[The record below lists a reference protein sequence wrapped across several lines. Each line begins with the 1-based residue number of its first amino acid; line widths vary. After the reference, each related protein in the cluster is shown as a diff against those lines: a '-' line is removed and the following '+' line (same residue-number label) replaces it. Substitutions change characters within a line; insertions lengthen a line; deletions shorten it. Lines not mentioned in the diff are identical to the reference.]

1 MKKATF
7 KIRRKIMLAF
17 LFSLLSVL
25 IFSVFSLQVHRE
37 IGHRLR
43 LLELTDDLFQT
54 ILELRRVEKNFFL
67 YRQVASLNEAETY
80 LSHARDIYHS
90 HESEVLGWKTPPQ
103 QKEFSRC
110 LASYREILAR
120 IKAKAPQIGTALEN
134 QTFTPLEESLRRQG
148 QELLNIT
155 ETWEKEERRQID
167 RLFQRA
173 LILFIISVVVF
184 LALGIVVTFYL
195 SRMLVQPLFQMQ
207 QAMDKIAHGDFTP
220 LPEPQSSSEEFF
232 ALFRAFNRM
241 IHELE
246 EHQEQLVQSRKIAA
260 VGTLTSGIAHELNN
274 PINNIV
280 LTAESLKE
288 DFRDLSQEET
298 MGLIQ
303 DILIQSERASE
314 IVKGLLD
321 FSRAEHPEFEPL
333 SIGAVIQDTLKLVRN
348 QLTLSGINVE
358 EDIPADLPPIRGEK
372 KSLQQVFLNLF
383 INAIQAMLD
392 GGTLEIKAHPSPDG
406 QWMVIDVKDTGVGID
421 SEHLSQIFDPFYTTK
436 QVGRGTGL
444 GLSVTYG
451 IVEKHGGHIEV
462 KSSKGAGATFTVTLP
477 LHNEAASAPDRH
489 REYHEH
495 RRSG

>member
-1 MKKATF
+1 MKRATF
-7 KIRRKIMLAF
+7 KIRRKIILAF

-25 IFSVFSLQVHRE
+25 IFSVFSFQVHRE

-54 ILELRRVEKNFFL
+54 VLELRRVEKNFFL
-67 YRQVASLNEAETY
+67 YRQVASLSEAETY
-80 LSHARDIYHS
+80 LAHARNIYQS
-90 HESEVLGWKTPPQ
+90 HESEILRLKKPARQPQ
-103 QKEFSRC
+103 FIHSLDRYQ
-110 LASYREILAR
+110 EILAEIR
-120 IKAKAPQIGTALEN
+120 VKAPTAGAALES
-134 QTFTPLEESLRRQG
+134 QKFVSLEDALRRQG

-155 ETWEKEERRQID
+155 EKWEKEERLQID

-173 LILFIISVVVF
+173 MILFIISVVVF
-184 LALGIVVTFYL
+184 LALGIVVAFYL
-195 SRMLVQPLFQMQ
+195 SRMLVQPLIQMQ

-220 LPEPQSSSEEFF
+220 IPERATASEEFF

-246 EHQEQLVQSRKIAA
+246 VHQEELVQSRKIAA

-288 DFRDLSQEET
+288 DFKGLSEEEA

-303 DILIQSERASE
+303 DILTQSERASE

-321 FSRAEHPEFEPL
+321 FSRAEHPEFDALPV
-333 SIGAVIQDTLKLVRN
+333 GAVVQDTLKLVRN
-348 QLTLSGINVE
+348 QLSLSGIHVE
-358 EDIPADLPPIRGEK
+358 QDIPPDLPPIYGDR

-392 GGTLEIKAHPSPDG
+392 GGTLQIRARTADG
-406 QWMVIDVKDTGVGID
+406 QSMVIDVSDTGVGID
-421 SEHLSQIFDPFYTTK
+421 PEHLPLIFDPFYTTK

-451 IVEKHGGHIEV
+451 IVEKHGGHIDV
-462 KSSKGAGATFTVTLP
+462 KSRKGEGTTFTVTLP
-477 LHNEAASAPDRH
+477 LHH
-489 REYHEH
+489 
-495 RRSG
+495 

>member
-1 MKKATF
+1 MEKATF
-7 KIRRKIMLAF
+7 KIRRKIILAF

-25 IFSVFSLQVHRE
+25 VFSVFSFQVHRE

-67 YRQVASLNEAETY
+67 YHQAASLDEAETY
-80 LSHARDIYHS
+80 LAHAKNIYQS
-90 HESEVLGWKTPPQ
+90 HESEILRLKAHLQQPDFLGSLVGY
-103 QKEFSRC
+103 QK
-110 LASYREILAR
+110 ILAQ
-120 IKAKAPQIGTALEN
+120 IKAKVPPSGAAVANQIFA
-134 QTFTPLEESLRRQG
+134 PLEDSLRHQG

-155 ETWEKEERRQID
+155 ERWEKDERLQID

-173 LILFIISVVVF
+173 MMLFIISVLVF
-184 LALGIVVTFYL
+184 LALGIVVAFYL
-195 SRMLVQPLFQMQ
+195 ARLLVQPLVQMQ

-220 LPEPQSSSEEFF
+220 LPESATSSEEFF

-246 EHQEQLVQSRKIAA
+246 VHQEQLVHSRKIAA

-280 LTAESLKE
+280 LTAEALKE
-288 DFRDLSQEET
+288 DFRSMSPEES

-303 DILIQSERASE
+303 DILSQSERASE

-321 FSRAEHPEFEPL
+321 FSRAERPDFEAL
-333 SIGAVIQDTLKLVRN
+333 STRSLILDTLKLVRN
-348 QLTLSGINVE
+348 QLTLSGIHVE
-358 EDIPADLPPIRGEK
+358 EEVPAALPPIHGEK

-392 GGTLEIKAHPSPDG
+392 GGTLQIKAHPSDG
-406 QWMVIDVKDTGVGID
+406 QWMIIDISDTGVGID
-421 SEHLSQIFDPFYTTK
+421 PEHLSQIFDPFYTTK
-436 QVGRGTGL
+436 QVGKGTGL

-462 KSSKGAGATFTVTLP
+462 KSRKGQGSTFTVTLP
-477 LHNEAASAPDRH
+477 LHKEA
-489 REYHEH
+489 
-495 RRSG
+495 

>member
-1 MKKATF
+1 MQKATF
-7 KIRRKIMLAF
+7 KIRRKIILAF

-25 IFSVFSLQVHRE
+25 IFSVFSFQVHRE

-80 LSHARDIYHS
+80 LTHAQDIYHS
-90 HESEVLGWKTPPQ
+90 HESEVLRWKTHPEQ
-103 QKEFSRC
+103 NEFSHS
-110 LASYREILAR
+110 LANYKEILVQ
-120 IKAKAPQIGTALEN
+120 IKAKAPREGVALEN

-155 ETWEKEERRQID
+155 EKWEKEERRQID

-173 LILFIISVVVF
+173 MMLFIISVVVF
-184 LALGIVVTFYL
+184 LALGIVVAFYL

-220 LPEPQSSSEEFF
+220 LPEPESSSEEFF

-246 EHQEQLVQSRKIAA
+246 EHQDQLVQSRKIAA

-288 DFRDLSQEET
+288 DFRDLAQEEA

-303 DILIQSERASE
+303 DILTQSERASE

-321 FSRAEHPEFEPL
+321 FSRAERPEFEAL
-333 SIGAVIQDTLKLVRN
+333 SIATVVQDTLKLVRN

-358 EDIPADLPPIRGEK
+358 QDFPAGLPPIRGEK

-392 GGTLEIKAHPSPDG
+392 GGTLQISAHPSADG
-406 QWMVIDVKDTGVGID
+406 HWMVIDVTDTGVGID
-421 SEHLSQIFDPFYTTK
+421 PGNLSQIFDPFYTTK

-477 LHNEAASAPDRH
+477 LQSA
-489 REYHEH
+489 E
-495 RRSG
+495 SLQ